1 MPVVIKKAK
10 RNSVWIKWL
19 LEGASGSGKSY
30 SALAVATGIYEK
42 CGGEGICMINS
53 EASRGVYYA
62 QNFEYSII
70 DLEPPYTANSYIEAI
85 DAAIDAGFK
94 VIIIDGISQEWSW
107 LNEYHDSLGGNSFQ
121 AWAKC
126 KPIHKKFMDKILT
139 CPAHVICTARG
150 KQEYSIEERNGRKE
164 ITKLG
169 VGADQSKQLSF
180 EFTISLFLNEAHFWT
195 VDKDNSGV
203 FEGRPSSILTKDDGI
218 RVYEWANVGD
228 EPPVEMKSTMGNGSA
243 SAVNVEVP
251 VDELKATKDLIIAA
265 CKELGGTKNTRLM
278 EVLKTFVASGNPN
291 AIKSLDKAKECLAA
305 VKGVPPLES

>member
-1 MPVVIKKAK
+1 MPVVIKKAV
-10 RNSVWIKWL
+10 RESVWIKWL

-30 SALAVATGIYEK
+30 SALAVATGIFEK
-42 CGGEGICMINS
+42 CGGEGICMINT

-62 QNFEYSII
+62 ENFEYSII
-70 DLEPPYTANSYIEAI
+70 DLEPPYTADKYMEAI

-126 KPIHKKFMDKILT
+126 KPIHKRFMDKILT

-180 EFTISLFLNEAHFWT
+180 EFTISLFLNEAHFWS
-195 VDKDNSGV
+195 VDKDNSFV
-203 FEGRPSSILTKDDGI
+203 FEGRPSGILTKEDGY
-218 RVYEWANVGD
+218 RVYEWANAGGK
-228 EPPVEMKSTMGNGSA
+228 PPVQMKSTMGEGEVT
-243 SAVNVEVP
+243 AVVP
-251 VDELKATKDLIIAA
+251 EDELKIVKADIIAL
-265 CKELGGTKNTRLM
+265 CKELGGTQNQLLM
-278 EVLKTFVASGNPN
+278 DTLAKFVPSRNPN
-291 AIKSLDKAKECLAA
+291 ALKSIDKAKECLTAIKA
-305 VKGVPPLES
+305 VPPLES

>member
-1 MPVVIKKAK
+1 MAIQIRKAK
-10 RNSVWIKWL
+10 RESVWIKWL
-19 LEGASGSGKSY
+19 LEGASGSGKSF
-30 SALAVATGIYEK
+30 SALAVATGIFEK

-62 QNFEYSII
+62 ENFEYSII
-70 DLEPPYTANSYIEAI
+70 DLDPPYTAQKYIDAI

-121 AWAKC
+121 AWARC

-150 KQEYSIEERNGRKE
+150 KQEYSIEERNGKKE

-195 VDKDNSGV
+195 VDKDNSRV
-203 FEGRPSSILTKDDGI
+203 FEGRPSSILTKEDGI
-218 RVYEWANVGD
+218 LVYEWANVGGD
-228 EPPVEMKSTMGNGSA
+228 PPVTMKSTMGEGSPDTQM
-243 SAVNVEVP
+243 EMP
-251 VDELKATKDLIIAA
+251 VDELKATKESIIAL
-265 CKELGGTKNTRLM
+265 CKELGGTKNERLM
-278 EVLKTFVASGNPN
+278 EVLKSFVASGNPN
-291 AIKSLDKAKECLAA
+291 AIKSIDKAKECLAA
-305 VKGVPPLES
+305 IKGVPPLS